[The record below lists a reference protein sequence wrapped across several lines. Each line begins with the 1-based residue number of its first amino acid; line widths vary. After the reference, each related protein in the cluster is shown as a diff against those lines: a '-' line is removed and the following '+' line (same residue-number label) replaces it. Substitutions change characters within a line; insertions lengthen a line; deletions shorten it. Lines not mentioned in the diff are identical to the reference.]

1 MKKMAVALLIVT
13 LIGTPVFAQ
22 SFNIDVGPIGTAP
35 SSSYAAAG
43 LPGVWN
49 SIPLEHVTPFTTGP
63 HPSDYMLVDL
73 DGNPTNVGC
82 HNFGGTDVIVANNPS
97 LTGDDATMMNDYLV
111 TYTPNLESC
120 IYINGL
126 EPGTYEV
133 LTYAWMPSDSGIL
146 QRVRFDFD
154 AVNIPLVGGN
164 WPGQH
169 EEGVTYSRHIVEVTS
184 SGIMTFMGLHVGIA
198 PGGNVAV
205 GAALNGFQIRPLPP
219 LMLGDLNCDGDIDG
233 SDVDDFVLALI
244 DPDGYEAANPTC
256 DVNTADMNG
265 DTRVNVSDIRDFVE
279 TLLSS

>member
-1 MKKMAVALLIVT
+1 MKKSAMALSVVLFITA
-13 LIGTPVFAQ
+13 PVFAQ
-22 SFNIDVGPIGTAP
+22 SFNIDVGPLGSGPPPT
-35 SSSYAAAG
+35 YAAAG

-82 HNFGGTDVIVANNPS
+82 HNFGGTDLVTANDPS
-97 LTGDDATMMNDYLV
+97 ITGDDATMMNDYLA
-111 TYTPNLESC
+111 THNASLESC

-133 LTYAWMPSDSGIL
+133 LTYAWMPSSPATL

-154 AVNIPLVGGN
+154 NVNIPLVGGN

-169 EEGVTYSRHIVEVTS
+169 EEGVTYSRHLVEVTS

-198 PGGNVAV
+198 PGGNLAV

-219 LMLGDLNCDGDIDG
+219 FTPGDLNCDGAVDG
-233 SDVDDFVLALI
+233 EDVDDFVLALI
-244 DPDGYEAANPTC
+244 DPNGYEAANPTC
-256 DVNTADMNG
+256 DIASADMNG
-265 DTRVNVSDIRDFVE
+265 DVRITVADIPNFVS
-279 TLLSS
+279 TLLSP